1 MKGQIEPPKNPDA
14 LALRSAEFSRIL
26 LIKPSA
32 LGDVVHTLPVL
43 VKLRARYPRAQ
54 IDWLI
59 TPENA
64 EVVRYHPALSN
75 VVLFARRD
83 FSKRGR
89 RWRAFVS
96 FFDLLKQIRSA
107 KYELI
112 IDMHGQVRSAFFA
125 LISGARVRIGFDRPV
140 KRGLTVSTEHDLK
153 NIPSHG
159 WRGAREGS
167 WIAYTNRIPIPT
179 LDVHAIDR
187 YLWVAPLL
195 GLDDNP
201 PDLTI
206 HLSPQ
211 ATNKVNRLLEEHGV
225 PASKPLVVL
234 VPGTIWETKH
244 WTIEGFAGVARQFLQ
259 DGFAVALAGTTR
271 DQQRCRQIA
280 AAAPGT
286 CDLSGKTTPA
296 DLAALIRR
304 AEVAVTNDSGSMHVA
319 ASLGKPMVSVFG
331 PTNPVHIGPYERPE
345 SVVRLDLPCSPCNY
359 RRLSQ
364 CPFDHACMKQVTSA
378 MVVERVRKILSTAK
392 SHPPIVAGVAAATA
406 E

>member
-140 KRGLTVSTEHDLK
+140 KRGLTVSAEHDLK

>member
-1 MKGQIEPPKNPDA
+1 LNVQIENAQTKHGDPSELHHAD
-14 LALRSAEFSRIL
+14 FSRIL

-32 LGDVVHTLPVL
+32 LGDVVHTIPVL
-43 VKLRARYPRAQ
+43 VKLRARYPRAR

-64 EVVRYHPALSN
+64 EIVRCHPALSN

-89 RWRAFVS
+89 RWHATLG
-96 FFDLLKQIRSA
+96 FFDLLRQIRRA
-107 KYELI
+107 KYDLV
-112 IDMHGQVRSAFFA
+112 IDMHGQMRSALFA
-125 LISGARVRIGFDRPV
+125 LISGARVRIGFDRPI
-140 KRGLTVSTEHDLK
+140 KFSRTISAEHDLK

-167 WIAYTNRIPIPT
+167 WIAYTHRIPIPT

-187 YLWVAPLL
+187 YLWVGPLL
-195 GLDDNP
+195 GLDDDP

-206 HLSPQ
+206 HLS
-211 ATNKVNRLLEEHGV
+211 ADIVHNVERLLVEHGV
-225 PASKPLVVL
+225 PASAPLVVL

-244 WTIEGFAGVARQFLQ
+244 WTIDGFAGVARQFLH
-259 DGFAVALAGTTR
+259 DGFAVALAGTKR
-271 DQQRCRQIA
+271 DQQRCRRIA
-280 AAAPGT
+280 AGAPGT

-296 DLAALIRR
+296 QLAELIRR

-331 PTNPVHIGPYERPE
+331 PTNPVHIGPYQRPQ
-345 SVVRLDLPCSPCNY
+345 SVVRVDLPCSPCNY

-378 MVVERVRKILSTAK
+378 MVVERARKILA
-392 SHPPIVAGVAAATA
+392 AGKANPKL
-406 E
+406 

>member
-1 MKGQIEPPKNPDA
+1 LNRQIETAQLKERDA
-14 LALRSAEFSRIL
+14 SGLQSAEFSRIL

-32 LGDVVHTLPVL
+32 LGDVVHTIPVL
-43 VKLRARYPRAQ
+43 VKLRTRYPQAQ

-64 EVVRYHPALSN
+64 DVVRHHPALSN
-75 VVLFARRD
+75 VVLFSRRD

-89 RWRAFVS
+89 RWRALLA
-96 FFDLLKQIRSA
+96 FFNLLKQIRRA
-107 KYELI
+107 KYDLV

-125 LISGARVRIGFDRPV
+125 LMSGAGVRIGFDRPI
-140 KRGLTVSTEHDLK
+140 KRTVTVSAQHDLK

-167 WIAYTNRIPIPT
+167 WIAYTHRIPIRT
-179 LDVHAIDR
+179 LDVHAVDR

-195 GLDDNP
+195 GLDDDP
-201 PDLTI
+201 PDLAI
-206 HLSPQ
+206 YLSSET
-211 ATNKVNRLLEEHGV
+211 ALNVERLLEEHGV

-244 WTIEGFAGVARQFLQ
+244 WTIEGFAGVARELLRE
-259 DGFAVALAGTTR
+259 GFAVALAGTKR
-271 DQQRCRQIA
+271 DQVRCQQIA
-280 AAAPGT
+280 AAAPGA

-331 PTNPVHIGPYERPE
+331 PTNPVHIGPYQRPE
-345 SVVRLDLPCSPCNY
+345 SVVRVDLPCSPCNY

-364 CPFDHACMKQVTSA
+364 CPFDHACMNQVTSA
-378 MVVERVRKILSTAK
+378 MVLKRVQKILA
-392 SHPPIVAGVAAATA
+392 AGK
-406 E
+406 